1 MAESKRWFHTCQ
13 ADRSIFSNTREH
25 FLQVCAVNEQFEKLR
40 RKVSEKV
47 RTNDRK

>member
-1 MAESKRWFHTCQ
+1 MAESKRWLYTCQ
-13 ADRSIFSNTREH
+13 ADRSIFSDAGEH
-25 FLQVCAVNEQFEKLR
+25 FLQVCSVNEQFEKFR